1 MPEAARL
8 TAWTN
13 PNPPPQTL
21 FGEAVAAGFRL
32 TPFAR
37 LLESR
42 MRTERMS
49 PGIALACLA
58 VAALLVVLG
67 VDRVS
72 WGGPETIPLAIW
84 FIINSITWSL
94 TGWSVW
100 KNRKPLV
107 VTAISLDMVAFIS
120 GYCIIASYR

>member
-1 MPEAARL
+1 
-8 TAWTN
+8 
-13 PNPPPQTL
+13 
-21 FGEAVAAGFRL
+21 
-32 TPFAR
+32 
-37 LLESR
+37 

-107 VTAISLDMVAFIS
+107 VTAISLDVVAFIS
-120 GYCIIASYR
+120 GYCIIASYS